1 MFYLTGKQVKTK
13 KHFTDM
19 RHYDENVTSLVE
31 DGDTVKC
38 LVDVSHC
45 GVKCGDT
52 GKVVGGV
59 FKGVNGR
66 NCVTVRWD
74 KRGNDL
80 NMRCDCIEILN

>member
-1 MFYLTGKQVKTK
+1 MKTK

-19 RHYDENVTSLVE
+19 RHYDEYVTSLVE
-31 DGDTVKC
+31 DGDTIKC
-38 LVDVSHC
+38 LVEVSHC
-45 GVKCGDT
+45 GVQSGDT
-52 GKVVGGV
+52 GKVVGDV
-59 FKGVNGR
+59 FKGVNGW